1 METRR
6 NKDNEKKRKEA
17 KLVEVLPNK
26 SKKTPEMGQK
36 NERTRRVTPQAPGTS
51 PKETLRDAEVRWETE
66 SPAMIGQPNRVS
78 PYKIDDSSKKK
89 GKRKTPGEA
98 RKNSN
103 REQP

>member
-1 METRR
+1 MEKKR

-26 SKKTPEMGQK
+26 SKKTPDMGQK
-36 NERTRRVTPQAPGTS
+36 NERSRRITPLAPGTS
-51 PKETLRDAEVRWETE
+51 PKETQKEAEARWDSE
-66 SPAMIGQPNRVS
+66 SPAIVGQPNRVS
-78 PYKIDDSSKKK
+78 PYRVDDSSKKK